1 MAKFKK
7 YRWPKDWASL
17 KKDFQRLFRMSF
29 VDFYD
34 GQMSWISGFYK
45 IDLFKFD
52 DRLHSQVGEYES
64 RGFSME
70 DVVRS
75 EYGSEAAGLLEVLL

>member
-1 MAKFKK
+1 MKK
-7 YRWPKDWASL
+7 DYRWPADWASL

-29 VDFYD
+29 GDFYD
-34 GQMSWISGFYK
+34 ATMSWISGSYK
-45 IDLFKFD
+45 IDPLKFD

-64 RGFSME
+64 RGLSME